1 VERSA
6 QGCFAGE
13 TRIKKIRNLTRKD
26 AMVATRSF
34 YLVTGSL
41 CAFWCLFNSAP
52 VVSGTSETAVLNR
65 VYFSRGIALSGGEYN
80 EKRNSAV
87 YGHDY
92 IYPSPQELDYYA
104 QKGFAVV
111 RLPYRWE
118 RLQRVLF
125 GSLDVAELVRI
136 SRVVSAAA
144 DRHMQVILSPH
155 NFGRRLHEG
164 KQTLIGTDGVTV
176 EAFAD
181 FSNKVARAFAG
192 NDAIYGLSLMN
203 EPHDSQNLW
212 KQTAQA
218 ALDGIRRADRN
229 RLVLVPGDEWSG
241 AWSWKQF
248 NDDFLLNDPA
258 NRIVYEAHQ
267 FFDIDHSGAYKTS
280 YTLNGATPDRGVE
293 WVRPFAEWL
302 KQHGQKGIITEFGV
316 PNNDPRWLELT
327 HRLLLYLAQEK
338 IPWTYWAGGPW
349 WGDYPLSAE
358 PRNGI
363 DAPIMT
369 VLTKDY
375 TAMR

>member
-1 VERSA
+1 
-6 QGCFAGE
+6 
-13 TRIKKIRNLTRKD
+13 
-26 AMVATRSF
+26 MVPTSSF
-34 YLVTGSL
+34 YRVTGSL
-41 CAFWCLFNSAP
+41 CVFWCLFNSAS
-52 VVSGTSETAVLNR
+52 VVSGTPETVVLNR
-65 VYFSRGIALSGGEYN
+65 VDFSRGIALSGGEYN
-80 EKRNSAV
+80 ANRSSAV
-87 YGHDY
+87 YGRDY

-118 RLQRVLF
+118 RLQPVLF
-125 GSLDVAELVRI
+125 GSLDRAELRRI
-136 SRVVSAAA
+136 SWVVWDAAV
-144 DRHMQVILSPH
+144 RHMQIILSPH
-155 NFGRRLHEG
+155 NFGRRFHEG
-164 KQTLIGTDGVTV
+164 KQTLIGTDGVAV

-181 FSNKVARAFAG
+181 FFNKVAQAFAG

-203 EPHDSQNLW
+203 APHDSHNLW

-218 ALDGIRRADRN
+218 ALDGIRRVDRN
-229 RLVLVPGDEWSG
+229 RLVLVAGDEWSG

-248 NDDFLLNDPA
+248 NDDFLLNDSA

-267 FFDIDHSGAYKTS
+267 FFDDDHSGTYKMS
-280 YTLNGATPDRGVE
+280 YTLDGATPDRGVE

-302 KQHGQKGIITEFGV
+302 KQHGQRGIITEFGV
-316 PNNDPRWLELT
+316 PNNDPGWLELT
-327 HRLLLYLAQEK
+327 DRLLLYLAQQK

-358 PRNGI
+358 PRNGV